1 MTIEMT
7 ASEMIELLV
16 KSATIPDIYKNEA
29 ICYIGPP
36 GVGKDWLALEAVS
49 QLRRKTGK
57 KWNYYLIQIGQQQP
71 GEDIIPVPGE
81 NGAFQ
86 LQTSEWWTQIK
97 EPALIVL
104 GEITTAHKAVISEKR
119 NLFTPIGDVRRVGN
133 ITLPDQVLIYANGNP
148 PGHGGGVYSHL
159 YDPADR
165 IRWQHFTVPN
175 SRERLAGDWIENFA
189 VPNDVA
195 VELIGFIKQYPDWIY
210 GIDIENEENTNK
222 NLSQLIPS
230 DPLEP
235 FPNPRSLTGVSRYIK
250 HREAFGD
257 DLFKKAVR
265 AKAGEHLLTALYE
278 YLANNILPN
287 PEDIL
292 SGKETVSEDLATQTQ
307 TAILVTRHV
316 VQNGKKAEIDQFLN
330 LTTDWY
336 PEAVASAWPVIKKQD
351 IDWVMEMEVFET
363 INSNPRWVE
372 KHWKIKEDVER
383 LWKGD

>member
-1 MTIEMT
+1 MT
-7 ASEMIELLV
+7 ASEMIDLLV

-210 GIDIENEENTNK
+210 GIDVEDEENTNK

-257 DLFKKAVR
+257 DLFKKTVR

-292 SGKETVSEDLATQTQ
+292 SGRETVSEDLATQTQ

>member
-1 MTIEMT
+1 MSDNT
-7 ASEMIELLV
+7 
-16 KSATIPDIYKNEA
+16 
-29 ICYIGPP
+29 
-36 GVGKDWLALEAVS
+36 
-49 QLRRKTGK
+49 
-57 KWNYYLIQIGQQQP
+57 
-71 GEDIIPVPGE
+71 
-81 NGAFQ
+81 
-86 LQTSEWWTQIK
+86 
-97 EPALIVL
+97 
-104 GEITTAHKAVISEKR
+104 
-119 NLFTPIGDVRRVGN
+119 
-133 ITLPDQVLIYANGNP
+133 
-148 PGHGGGVYSHL
+148 
-159 YDPADR
+159 
-165 IRWQHFTVPN
+165 
-175 SRERLAGDWIENFA
+175 
-189 VPNDVA
+189 
-195 VELIGFIKQYPDWIY
+195 QYPDWIY

>member
-1 MTIEMT
+1 MT

>member
-97 EPALIVL
+97 EPALIVV

-133 ITLPDQVLIYANGNP
+133 ITLPCL
-148 PGHGGGVYSHL
+148 L
-159 YDPADR
+159 YTSDAAD
-165 IRWQHFTVPN
+165 
-175 SRERLAGDWIENFA
+175 E
-189 VPNDVA
+189 
-195 VELIGFIKQYPDWIY
+195 
-210 GIDIENEENTNK
+210 
-222 NLSQLIPS
+222 
-230 DPLEP
+230 
-235 FPNPRSLTGVSRYIK
+235 
-250 HREAFGD
+250 
-257 DLFKKAVR
+257 
-265 AKAGEHLLTALYE
+265 
-278 YLANNILPN
+278 
-287 PEDIL
+287 
-292 SGKETVSEDLATQTQ
+292 
-307 TAILVTRHV
+307 
-316 VQNGKKAEIDQFLN
+316 
-330 LTTDWY
+330 
-336 PEAVASAWPVIKKQD
+336 
-351 IDWVMEMEVFET
+351 
-363 INSNPRWVE
+363 
-372 KHWKIKEDVER
+372 
-383 LWKGD
+383 

>member
-36 GVGKDWLALEAVS
+36 GVGKDWLALEAVN
-49 QLRRKTGK
+49 QLRKKTGK

-210 GIDIENEENTNK
+210 GIDVEDEENTNK

-257 DLFKKAVR
+257 DLFKKTVR

-292 SGKETVSEDLATQTQ
+292 SGRETVSEDLATQTQ

>member
-1 MTIEMT
+1 MT

-133 ITLPDQVLIYANGNP
+133 ITLPDLVLIYANGNP
-148 PGHGGGVYSHL
+148 PGHGGGIYSHL

-175 SRERLAGDWIENFA
+175 SRERLAADWIENFA

-210 GIDIENEENTNK
+210 GIDIEDEENTNK

-257 DLFKKAVR
+257 YLYKKAVR

-292 SGKETVSEDLATQTQ
+292 SGRETVSEDLATQTQ

>member
-1 MTIEMT
+1 MT
-7 ASEMIELLV
+7 ASEMIDLLV

-49 QLRRKTGK
+49 QLRKKTGK

-86 LQTSEWWTQIK
+86 LQTSEWWTQVK

-165 IRWQHFTVPN
+165 IRWQHYTVPN
-175 SRERLAGDWIENFA
+175 SRERLAGDWVENFA
-189 VPNDVA
+189 VPNDVS

-210 GIDIENEENTNK
+210 GIDVEDEENTNK

-292 SGKETVSEDLATQTQ
+292 SGRETVSEDLATQTQ

>member
-7 ASEMIELLV
+7 ASEMIDLLV

-210 GIDIENEENTNK
+210 GIDVEDEENTNK

-292 SGKETVSEDLATQTQ
+292 SGRETVSEDLATQTQ

>member
-1 MTIEMT
+1 MT

-49 QLRRKTGK
+49 QLRKKTGK

-210 GIDIENEENTNK
+210 GIDVEDEENTNK

-292 SGKETVSEDLATQTQ
+292 SGRETVSEDLATQTQ

>member
-7 ASEMIELLV
+7 ASEMIDLLV
-16 KSATIPDIYKNEA
+16 RSATIPDVYKNEA

-49 QLRRKTGK
+49 QLRKQTGK

-81 NGAFQ
+81 DGAFK

-97 EPALIVL
+97 APALIVL

-119 NLFTPIGDVRRVGN
+119 NLFTPIGDERRVGN

-148 PGHGGGVYSHL
+148 PGHGGGIYSHL

-165 IRWQHFTVPN
+165 IRWQHYTVPN
-175 SRERLAGDWIENFA
+175 SRERLAGDWVENFA
-189 VPNDVA
+189 VPNDVS

-210 GIDIENEENTNK
+210 GIDIKDEENTNK
-222 NLSQLIPS
+222 SLSQLIPT

-257 DLFKKAVR
+257 ELFKKVVR
-265 AKAGEHLLTALYE
+265 AKAGEHFLTALYE
-278 YLANNILPN
+278 YLANNILPD
-287 PEDIL
+287 PAEIL
-292 SGKETVSEDLATQTQ
+292 SGRETVSDDLATQTQ

-316 VQNGKKAEIDQFLN
+316 VQNSNKAEIDQFLN

-351 IDWVMEMEVFET
+351 IGWVMDMEVFET
-363 INSNPRWVE
+363 INANPKWVE

-383 LWKGD
+383 LWKGN